1 MKNIKELSASRF
13 KGTTVGRAIRF
24 HAGYGEMQKTVSDD
38 IDGEANLWLPEV
50 ENFDQAKYYGLRPA
64 RQ

>member
-1 MKNIKELSASRF
+1 
-13 KGTTVGRAIRF
+13 
-24 HAGYGEMQKTVSDD
+24 MQKTVSDD